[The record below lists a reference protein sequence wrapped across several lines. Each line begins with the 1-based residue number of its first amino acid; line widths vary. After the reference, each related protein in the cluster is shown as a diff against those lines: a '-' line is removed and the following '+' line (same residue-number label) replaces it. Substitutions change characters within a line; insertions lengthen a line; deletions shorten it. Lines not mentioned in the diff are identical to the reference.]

1 MILFYGVAGITVLLV
16 AIPSRLASAELPPPE
31 PKPEVRAGASKEEQ
45 DEARMVAVARA
56 GETASGAAA
65 ALSRII
71 DRPHTIAELQAG
83 VVALPTAPVS
93 PGQRGGD
100 TPFVGK
106 IGRGDA
112 TLQVGLHILYRWNR
126 YFAVGAGAFFAPS
139 PTSDSEYGG
148 LTGLKRTHA
157 RSYLFMGTEARF
169 IPIHYKYVEAWV
181 GMTVGGVVVA
191 DRFTNESAAAVP
203 TILGTS
209 EVTVRSEGLAIG
221 GQVGGSYYLSENWIA
236 GINLRGLAWFLPD
249 SPRCSG
255 IGDCATLT
263 GVVAAI
269 EFGVTI
275 GYRLAL

>member
-1 MILFYGVAGITVLLV
+1 MTVLLV
-16 AIPSRLASAELPPPE
+16 AIPARAELPPPE
-31 PKPEVRAGASKEEQ
+31 PTPEVPADASKEEKA
-45 DEARMVAVARA
+45 EARMVAVARA
-56 GETASGAAA
+56 GETARGADA

-83 VVALPTAPVS
+83 VVALPTAPIS

-126 YFAVGAGAFFAPS
+126 LFAVGAGAFFAPS

-148 LTGLKRTHA
+148 LTGVKRSHA

-169 IPIHYKYVEAWV
+169 IPLHYKYVEAWV
-181 GMTVGGVVVA
+181 GMTVGGVVIA
-191 DRFTNESAAAVP
+191 DRFTNESAPAVP

-236 GINLRGLAWFLPD
+236 GVNLRGLAWFLPE
-249 SPRCSG
+249 SPRCTA

-263 GVVAAI
+263 GAVAAI
-269 EFGVTI
+269 EFGLTI